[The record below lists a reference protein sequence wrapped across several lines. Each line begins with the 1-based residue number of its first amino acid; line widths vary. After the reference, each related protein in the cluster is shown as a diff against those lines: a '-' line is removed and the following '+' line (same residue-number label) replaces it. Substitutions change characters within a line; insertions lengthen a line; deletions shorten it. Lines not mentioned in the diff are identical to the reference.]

1 MYNNILV
8 PVAYDHEHPD
18 TQPLEVVRLLANPGA
33 RVTLLHVMDELP
45 GYAISYMPEDFRI
58 KAREA
63 IYRDLDTRA
72 GEFPGGEAR
81 VIDGRPGSA
90 ILDYAGENGVDLI
103 VIASHRPG
111 VRDYFL
117 GSTAAR
123 VVRHAECA
131 VHVLR

>member
-1 MYNNILV
+1 MYKNILV
-8 PVAYDHEHPD
+8 PVAYDHDHSD
-18 TQPLEVVRLLANPGA
+18 QQPLEVVRLLADPGA
-33 RVTLLHVMDELP
+33 RVTLLHVMDEMP
-45 GYAISYMPEDFRI
+45 GYAISYMPEDFHT

-63 IYRDLDTRA
+63 IYTDL
-72 GEFPGGEAR
+72 EAR
-81 VIDGRPGSA
+81 ASTIPGCDARVVDGVPGSA
-90 ILDYAGENGVDLI
+90 ILDYAGEQGVDLI

-111 VRDYFL
+111 MRDYFL